1 MKIKKLLSVIL
12 AFLLCFGFISVIG
25 SAQETEGDSEFLDT
39 PELPKTEQ
47 IEVFVVYRP
56 LTSLFS
62 FAGIG
67 PSFEGVVLRV
77 TYPDGTAETVT
88 LETDWI
94 GFSEY
99 VAGDFNVY
107 TDYFDTM
114 EIKTLG
120 INKQKIRLNGV
131 KNDVE
136 YDGMCDVEYLY
147 IPSFGEIFY
156 LITSFVRI

>member
-1 MKIKKLLSVIL
+1 MSKR
-12 AFLLCFGFISVIG
+12 FLVCI
-25 SAQETEGDSEFLDT
+25 DS
-39 PELPKTEQ
+39 
-47 IEVFVVYRP
+47 
-56 LTSLFS
+56 
-62 FAGIG
+62 
-67 PSFEGVVLRV
+67 
-77 TYPDGTAETVT
+77 DGCA
-88 LETDWI
+88 
-94 GFSEY
+94 
-99 VAGDFNVY
+99 
-107 TDYFDTM
+107 FDTM